1 MKLLKAFTLSSMVA
15 AGTVLRETEA
25 SASDIAE
32 PKERER
38 RFLGMLAAAAAHHFL
53 GNDVADETASP
64 ADFSMEQSENMPEE
78 RQRRFWH
85 ELAANAAHAVINH
98 YVGDESD
105 SPADQSENMPEE
117 RQRRFWGALAHAA
130 GSVARGLLG
139 DEAQSPAENMP
150 EERQRRFWGAVAHA
164 AGQFAKGFMGHETPN
179 AENLHNAYAAM
190 PEHRQRRFWHALAAN
205 AAHAVVNHYLGYL
218 NDVWT
223 KKFQYLHT

>member
-1 MKLLKAFTLSSMVA
+1 MGIILVKMKLLKAFTLSSMVA

-25 SASDIAE
+25 SASGIAE

-53 GNDVADETASP
+53 GDDVADETASP

-78 RQRRFWH
+78 R
-85 ELAANAAHAVINH
+85 
-98 YVGDESD
+98 
-105 SPADQSENMPEE
+105 E
-117 RQRRFWGALAHAA
+117 RLFWGALAHAA

-164 AGQFAKGFMGHETPN
+164 AGQFAKGFMGDDSPN
-179 AENLHNAYAAM
+179 AENL
-190 PEHRQRRFWHALAAN
+190 
-205 AAHAVVNHYLGYL
+205 
-218 NDVWT
+218 
-223 KKFQYLHT
+223 